1 MTDSDIAPIWRKIGQ
16 AASGAGA
23 PQQCCC
29 SRLLFHTCNNT
40 VADGWVPASAGTT
53 SREASGLI
61 PTSSP
66 PPEPRAAYDR
76 ISLRRLVLIGW
87 VAVAGQALALLVV
100 HYVLEFPLPL
110 APVFGV
116 VACSAA
122 LNLFFAIHH
131 RAATRLGE
139 REAAYFLGYD
149 LLQLGLLLC
158 LTGGLENPFSIL
170 ILAPVTVAATILS
183 RPPVIGLAVF
193 AMIIITVL
201 ALWHVPLPWRA
212 DPPVFP
218 PELVIG
224 IWTALVLATVF
235 IGAYTWSVAA
245 EARRLR
251 DAVAATQL
259 ALAREQR
266 VSAVG
271 ALAAAAAH
279 ELGSPLATIA
289 VVAKELVR
297 ELPADSPHAEDAM
310 LLLSQSERC
319 REILAQLARH
329 PDDDTT
335 SPYAP
340 LPTSALVE
348 AAGTLH
354 RDPRVRLIF
363 ATAGHPADEPLV
375 SRSPEIMHGL
385 NNLIQNAVQ
394 FARREVS
401 VTISWDKDTVTVE
414 VADDG
419 PGFPAHL
426 LGRLGEPYLSTR
438 AGDSNHMGL
447 GIFIAQSLLERS
459 GADLTFDNLVEG
471 GAHVVI
477 SWNRANLEADAR
489 TNAAA

>member
-1 MTDSDIAPIWRKIGQ
+1 M
-16 AASGAGA
+16 
-23 PQQCCC
+23 
-29 SRLLFHTCNNT
+29 
-40 VADGWVPASAGTT
+40 SAIT
-53 SREASGLI
+53 STLA
-61 PTSSP
+61 
-66 PPEPRAAYDR
+66 PEPRAEFDR
-76 ISLRRLVLIGW
+76 ISLRRLVLIRW

-100 HYVLEFPLPL
+100 HYILDFSLPL
-110 APVFGV
+110 LAAFAV
-116 VACSAA
+116 VGCSAA
-122 LNLFFAIHH
+122 LNLFFAIHR

-149 LLQLGLLLC
+149 LLQLGLLLY

-183 RPPVIGLAVF
+183 RPPVIALAVF
-193 AMIIITVL
+193 AVAIITVL
-201 ALWHVPLPWRA
+201 ALWHVALPWRDA
-212 DPPVFP
+212 PPVFP
-218 PELVIG
+218 PELVLG
-224 IWTALVLATVF
+224 IWTALAVATLF

-289 VVAKELVR
+289 VVAKELAR
-297 ELPADSPHAEDAM
+297 ELPPDSPHAEDAA

-319 REILAQLARH
+319 RLILAELTHQ
-329 PDDDTT
+329 PEEDSG
-335 SPYAP
+335 SPYER
-340 LPTSALVE
+340 LPISALVE
-348 AAGTLH
+348 AGALSH
-354 RDPRVRLIF
+354 DPRIRLIF
-363 ATAGHPADEPLV
+363 ATTSAAATDEPMV
-375 SRSPEIMHGL
+375 RRSPEVMHGL
-385 NNLIQNAVQ
+385 NNLIQNALQ
-394 FARREVS
+394 FARHEVS
-401 VTISWDKDTVTVE
+401 VTTSWDKDRVSVE

-438 AGDSNHMGL
+438 AGASGHMGL

-459 GADLTFDNLVEG
+459 GAELTFDNLVEG

-477 SWNRANLEADAR
+477 SWNRANLEAEAR
-489 TNAAA
+489 YNAAATGAA